1 MALPTLPE
9 TETLNVT
16 EARRQF
22 SENLDRVRRRE
33 ARIVVEK
40 SGIPVGAI
48 VSMDDLARLKQID
61 GNRTRLLEV
70 MDEISR
76 GFEDVSESEIEAE
89 VEKAIAE
96 VEANRRARREAA
108 AQGTP

>member
-1 MALPTLPE
+1 MPLPKLPE

-16 EARRQF
+16 EARRLF

-48 VSMDDLARLKQID
+48 VSMDDLARLRQVD
-61 GNRTRLLEV
+61 RDRVRLLEL
-70 MDEISR
+70 MDEIAT
-76 GFEDVSESEIEAE
+76 GFEGIPETEIEAE
-89 VEKAIAE
+89 VERAIAE

-108 AQGTP
+108 AKRSS